1 MDSRVK
7 SDTCEFSTLTY
18 YDHKTFYK
26 IDLIKYSLICP
37 AHIKKKGNC
46 TLSLSCFEAV
56 KVDLSI
62 RETASRTREFRNTVL
77 KRTCS

>member
-18 YDHKTFYK
+18 YDHKTFYQ

-37 AHIKKKGNC
+37 AHIKKK
-46 TLSLSCFEAV
+46 TIAHFHFL
-56 KVDLSI
+56 
-62 RETASRTREFRNTVL
+62 VL
-77 KRTCS
+77 KL